1 MLDINS
7 NQPYNEISD
16 ICEWLL
22 PFAYCCFREDE
33 HFRSSNARE
42 EGRRLEQTYWLL
54 AVDDEPDIL
63 RTNRKYLEARGYKV
77 DTAICAMDGLELLR
91 QRSYDCILLDV
102 LLPDLNGFALC
113 QAVRNITSAPIL
125 FLSCMDDEEDKIRG
139 LMAGG
144 DDYIT
149 KPYSLKELAARVY
162 AQVRRSVMQGFIIDH
177 HQQSLT
183 AGNHVIPLSQK
194 EFDLFLYLL
203 GNPGR
208 ILTPDELY
216 REVWRTGKPD
226 TTNSVAVHIA
236 RLRRKLDEVG
246 HLVGNIETVRGEGY
260 EFQPRSEA
268 RTRL

>member
-1 MLDINS
+1 M
-7 NQPYNEISD
+7 
-16 ICEWLL
+16 
-22 PFAYCCFREDE
+22 
-33 HFRSSNARE
+33 
-42 EGRRLEQTYWLL
+42 EQTYWLL

-63 RTNRKYLEARGYKV
+63 RTNRKYLESRGYKV

-162 AQVRRSVMQGFIIDH
+162 AQVRRSVM
-177 HQQSLT
+177 
-183 AGNHVIPLSQK
+183 
-194 EFDLFLYLL
+194 
-203 GNPGR
+203 
-208 ILTPDELY
+208 
-216 REVWRTGKPD
+216 
-226 TTNSVAVHIA
+226 
-236 RLRRKLDEVG
+236 
-246 HLVGNIETVRGEGY
+246 
-260 EFQPRSEA
+260 
-268 RTRL
+268 